1 MYVCMGYEII
11 TLISVYP
18 QHHTHCHVV
27 MATMPPHV
35 HTAIPTNLAVV
46 STPLPMS
53 QPSKIFEISP
63 KLLFCYAAILR
74 QLGWLE

>member
-1 MYVCMGYEII
+1 MYGYEII
-11 TLISVYP
+11 TLISVYS

-53 QPSKIFEISP
+53 QPSKIFEIFPSFYSVMP
-63 KLLFCYAAILR
+63 LYSDS
-74 QLGWLE
+74 LE